1 MTNAVTIIRSLVVYG
16 LCIPLAI
23 FLGYLLAL
31 PMDMGSMLVVVVAL
45 ALPLVPV
52 LLRWHHPLLA
62 LSWNMSVVLFFLP
75 GRPNLWIVMAAL
87 SLGIAVLQ
95 HILNRDIRFLH
106 VPSVAVPLIFL
117 ALVIVVTIQLTG
129 GIGIR
134 SLGSSEAYGG
144 KRYILLLGAIVGY
157 FAFTSRAVPPGQAF
171 VYVAMYFLSALT
183 SAIANAAPL
192 LDPSLYFIFAFFPVE
207 NLTAIEEPIVGSDA
221 GLSMRMGGLTQG
233 TIAMVWFILAR
244 HGLGG
249 LMDIS
254 ERWRFLPFRLRGG
267 FFVSQPWRLLVFL
280 AAAWLAMLGGY
291 RSTAISLALALMILF
306 VLERLWHTRLLPVSL
321 MFAVLLVAIG
331 LPLVHKMPLTIQRS
345 LAFLPLDID
354 PVAKMSADV
363 STEWRLRIWREVI
376 PTIPQYLILG
386 KGYAI
391 NAAEQQLV
399 RTAST
404 FSQSNSGQEHMLT
417 GDYHNGPLSV
427 IIPLGIFGAI
437 GFVWFLIAG
446 IRLLLNNYRH
456 GDPALRLINTFLL
469 AYFLMRVIFFFAV
482 FGSLYLDLMMFTGIV
497 GLSVCLNGGMR
508 RPVPVVR
515 ETPVPNQ
522 LRLARAARSGAQ

>member
-31 PMDMGSMLVVVVAL
+31 PMDMGSMLVVIVAL

-95 HILNRDIRFLH
+95 HILNRDLRFLH
-106 VPSVAVPLIFL
+106 VPSIAVPLIFL

-129 GIGIR
+129 GMGIR
-134 SLGSSEAYGG
+134 SLGSSDAYGG
-144 KRYILLLGAIVGY
+144 KRYILLLGAIIGY

-183 SAIANAAPL
+183 SAISNAAPL

-207 NLTAIEEPIVGSDA
+207 SLTAIEEPIAGSGF
-221 GLSMRMGGLTQG
+221 GLSLRLGGVTLA

-249 LMDIS
+249 LMDLS
-254 ERWRFLPFRLRGG
+254 ERWRFLPFRFRGG
-267 FFVSQPWRLLVFL
+267 FSVCQPWRLLVFL
-280 AAAWLAMLGGY
+280 AAAWLSLLGGY
-291 RSTAISLALALMILF
+291 RSTAISLIMALIIMF
-306 VLERLWHTRLLPVSL
+306 FLERLWRTRLLPISL
-321 MFAVLLVAIG
+321 MFGILLVAIG
-331 LPLVHKMPLTIQRS
+331 LPLIHKMPLTIQRS

-386 KGYAI
+386 KGYTI
-391 NAAEQQLV
+391 NAAEQELV
-399 RTAST
+399 RST
-404 FSQSNSGQEHMLT
+404 SAFSQANTEGVAMIA
-417 GDYHNGPLSV
+417 GDYHNGPLST
-427 IIPLGIFGAI
+427 IIPLGIFGVI
-437 GFVWFLIAG
+437 GFVWFVIAA

-456 GDPALRLINTFLL
+456 GDPALRSINTFLL

-482 FGSLYLDLMMFTGIV
+482 FGTFYSDLMIFTGIV
-497 GLSVCLNGGMR
+497 GLSVCLNGGLR
-508 RPVPVVR
+508 RPAPVVR
-515 ETPVPNQ
+515 EKPATNP
-522 LRLARAARSGAQ
+522 LRLARAVRSGAQ